1 MQTVRHT
8 GHSPYD
14 LETQLWELRRKHR
27 ITKVHPIEILPAEMY
42 STRPNRT
49 IAALDQVG
57 RLVEY
62 ED

>member
-8 GHSPYD
+8 GLSPYD
-14 LETQLWELRRKHR
+14 LETQLWERQKHR
-27 ITKVHPIEILPAEMY
+27 ITKVHPIEILPAEML
-42 STRPNRT
+42 STRPYRT

-57 RLVEY
+57 SLVEC